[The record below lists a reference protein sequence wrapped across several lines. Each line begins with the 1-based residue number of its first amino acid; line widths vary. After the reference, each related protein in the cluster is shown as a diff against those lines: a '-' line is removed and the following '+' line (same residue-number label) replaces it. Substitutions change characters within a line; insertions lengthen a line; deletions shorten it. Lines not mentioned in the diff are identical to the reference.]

1 METSTD
7 GNGRKISQKRRI
19 LLQPDLKPIVKK
31 FYIKR
36 RKILCALII
45 LQSQFK
51 HNFLSRKMLKLLIF
65 GALLSL
71 LLAVSNLGNEVE
83 NKSSRDKKICK

>member
-1 METSTD
+1 MKIIINNENVTSTW
-7 GNGRKISQKRRI
+7 SH
-19 LLQPDLKPIVKK
+19 PIVKK
-31 FYIKR
+31 IYIER
-36 RKILCALII
+36 RKIMCALII

-51 HNFLSRKMLKLLIF
+51 PNFLSRKMLKLIIL

-71 LLAVSNLGNEVE
+71 LLAASNLGNEVE

>member
-1 METSTD
+1 MVST
-7 GNGRKISQKRRI
+7 
-19 LLQPDLKPIVKK
+19 PPIKK

-36 RKILCALII
+36 GTILCALII

-51 HNFLSRKMLKLLIF
+51 HNFLSRKMLKFIIL
-65 GALLSL
+65 GALSSL
-71 LLAVSNLGNEVE
+71 LLVASNLGNEVE